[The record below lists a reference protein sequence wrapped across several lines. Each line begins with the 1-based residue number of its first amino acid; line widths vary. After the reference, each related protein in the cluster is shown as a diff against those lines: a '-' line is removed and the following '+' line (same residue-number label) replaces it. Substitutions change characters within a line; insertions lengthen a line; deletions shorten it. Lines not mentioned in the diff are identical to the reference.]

1 MLEKLR
7 NNINSVFSKLFLLLL
22 AASFALW
29 GVGDIFSP
37 DQDPTLAE
45 VGDMEVTANQFISSY
60 QRIISE
66 LNSSTNGNFTEEMA
80 QSLGLPNQTLNQLI
94 NERIYDLEVE
104 KINLILPEKH
114 LKELILSSPAFKDQ
128 FGQFNKEQ
136 FQFTLRQIGMDEKQY
151 LKEISNT
158 ILREQVRNIIQPH
171 NDITNTIG
179 NTFYK
184 LRNEQRAIETINF
197 SASSYQS
204 EIVPSDLDIEN
215 ELTDNYQ
222 LYQVPEYRSFSIMT
236 LRPDDLLSS
245 INIGEEE
252 IKSEFDNY
260 PEKYNIAEKREVF
273 LTNFSSEEEARNMIN
288 KISDEINDN
297 NSENKKDIFNN
308 VITSNSDKSKEALY
322 LGNVIFAELPE
333 EVATSVFS
341 AEKNKIIGPEETA
354 FGWRIFLVNEI
365 EPEVIMTFDDV
376 KDQIEKEIKV
386 NIALEK
392 MYELGNIF
400 YDELAMGNN
409 ITDAASSINAKVRDI
424 NFIDNKGIDI
434 NGDIVEDLPPF
445 PELIDTVFSTND
457 NDTSDIINTISNI
470 MYAIQINEIKP
481 QRTMNLNEAK
491 NKIIENFKNREN
503 MTIAKKYAE
512 QFYLDIT
519 NGANFN
525 ELSKKY
531 NLVTIESPSVK
542 RDGTG
547 SEGVVNSEAIDKIF
561 SLKVNEIT
569 SPTIYNNSYTISKIT
584 QIIPTNTDSAED
596 INLINSNIINDIS
609 DEIHNI
615 FINHFS
621 KKYNIKINNQLL
633 NSLFSDNS

>member
-1 MLEKLR
+1 M
-7 NNINSVFSKLFLLLL
+7 S
-22 AASFALW
+22 
-29 GVGDIFSP
+29 
-37 DQDPTLAE
+37 
-45 VGDMEVTANQFISSY
+45 
-60 QRIISE
+60 
-66 LNSSTNGNFTEEMA
+66 
-80 QSLGLPNQTLNQLI
+80 
-94 NERIYDLEVE
+94 
-104 KINLILPEKH
+104 
-114 LKELILSSPAFKDQ
+114 
-128 FGQFNKEQ
+128 
-136 FQFTLRQIGMDEKQY
+136 
-151 LKEISNT
+151 
-158 ILREQVRNIIQPH
+158 
-171 NDITNTIG
+171 
-179 NTFYK
+179 
-184 LRNEQRAIETINF
+184 
-197 SASSYQS
+197 
-204 EIVPSDLDIEN
+204 
-215 ELTDNYQ
+215 
-222 LYQVPEYRSFSIMT
+222 
-236 LRPDDLLSS
+236 
-245 INIGEEE
+245 
-252 IKSEFDNY
+252 
-260 PEKYNIAEKREVF
+260 
-273 LTNFSSEEEARNMIN
+273 
-288 KISDEINDN
+288 
-297 NSENKKDIFNN
+297 
-308 VITSNSDKSKEALY
+308 
-322 LGNVIFAELPE
+322 
-333 EVATSVFS
+333 
-341 AEKNKIIGPEETA
+341 
-354 FGWRIFLVNEI
+354 
-365 EPEVIMTFDDV
+365 FDDV

-392 MYELGNIF
+392 MYELGNMF

-531 NLVTIESPSVK
+531 NLVIIESPSVK

-596 INLINSNIINDIS
+596 IDLINSNIINDIRKFFLS
-609 DEIHNI
+609 K
-615 FINHFS
+615 S
-621 KKYNIKINNQLL
+621 KLLKKYKIPQSKVYFDPGIGFGKNLNQNLDIIKNINKFKIEKYGLL
-633 NSLFSDNS
+633 VGTSRKSWISKIDNSLINQRLGGSIASVIYCLEKGVDIFRVHDVQETKQAINIYKKILCLK